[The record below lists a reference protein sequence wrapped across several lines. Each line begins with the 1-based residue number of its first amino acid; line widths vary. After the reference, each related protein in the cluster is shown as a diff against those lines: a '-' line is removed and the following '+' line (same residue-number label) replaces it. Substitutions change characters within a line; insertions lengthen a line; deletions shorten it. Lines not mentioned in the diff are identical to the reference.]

1 MSALYIMRYT
11 GAVGGGE
18 GVLYFGRGVILG
30 VDIGNVRYQGTYTD
44 GSDSLRVQLTMT
56 APKQGFL
63 LVTGQMLKAGQSIN
77 LSANFAKDFDNGEP
91 QQLLVGGQLVAATFE
106 KIGDL
111 P

>member
-18 GVLYFGRGVILG
+18 GVLYFGRG
-30 VDIGNVRYQGTYTD
+30 
-44 GSDSLRVQLTMT
+44 T

-91 QQLLVGGQLVAATFE
+91 QQLLVGGQLVAVTFE